1 MGKVFAIV
9 LNRVALTVMFGL
21 ISVCAWSQ
29 EQWERDGEIEDVE
42 IEIVRERQITLPRA
56 NRNFEKVAPRPSE
69 PIEPAITYEFRN
81 LSFKTPD
88 YNPTVRPLR
97 LKQEDISKL
106 YGNYVSAGYGN
117 YASPYLSAWF
127 TTKRDKQRF
136 MGANVY
142 HRSFGNG
149 PVDDKNSASASTE
162 VKLFGKV
169 FGPAATAG
177 GYVGY
182 ENTGGYFYGYTPGL
196 ETSRDSIKQSYNW
209 FSLGGELTNTK
220 PADFNYKLSG
230 SFGYLTD
237 YYEAAESD
245 LGISFDSDYKVG
257 DSNFIRVESSYSL
270 IARKDSLVDA
280 NPRHLLKAKPSFQFQ
295 PVEGLKIEIGANVVL
310 ENDSIRNKS
319 LHVYPAASADF
330 SLSKSVSLYGS
341 LGGDIEKVNLRS
353 LSSENLWVN
362 SNIDIFHT
370 NKTLELTA
378 GLKGKVGNRAAFDIG
393 FAAANLKDLYFYR
406 NAAADLAKFDVVYD
420 RGNVQRIN
428 LYGQFGFNRNE
439 VMRFNLRGDYYGYST
454 DQQQEAWHRPTYRVS
469 ASTGFNVYQKLLIDV
484 MLLGQGGM
492 KAFDDN
498 TGTVVTLDPALDLNV
513 KASYLLSKQ
522 ASVFLRFDNV
532 LATDYP
538 IFLNYPVRG
547 FQVMAGI
554 GWSF

>member
-1 MGKVFAIV
+1 MSKGYTIV
-9 LNRVALTVMFGL
+9 LKRIALTVMLGF
-21 ISVCAWSQ
+21 ISIYAWSQ

-88 YNPTVRPLR
+88 YNPSIRPLR
-97 LKQEDISKL
+97 LKLEDISKI

-136 MGANVY
+136 IGANIY
-142 HRSFGNG
+142 HRSFGKG
-149 PVDDKNSASASTE
+149 PVDDKNSASANTE
-162 VKLFGKV
+162 VKLFGKA
-169 FGPAATAG
+169 FGPTLTVG

-182 ENTGGYFYGYTPGL
+182 ENRGGYFYGYTPGL
-196 ETSRDSIKQSYNW
+196 ETSRDTIKQSYNW
-209 FSLGGELTNTK
+209 FGLGGELTNTK
-220 PADFNYKLSG
+220 PAEFNYRLEG

-245 LGISFDSDYKVG
+245 LGISFDSDYKIG
-257 DSNFIRVESSYSL
+257 DTNFIKVQSSYSL

-280 NPRHLLKAKPSFQFQ
+280 NPRHLLKAKPSFHFQ
-295 PVEGLKIEIGANVVL
+295 PIEGLKIEIGANVVL
-310 ENDSIRNKS
+310 ENDSIRSKS

-370 NKTLELTA
+370 NKTLELIA
-378 GLKGKVGNRAAFDIG
+378 GLKGKVGNRAAFDVG

-406 NAAADLAKFDVVYD
+406 NAASDLAKFDVVYD
-420 RGNVQRIN
+420 RGNVQRVN
-428 LYGQFGFNRNE
+428 FFGQFGFNRNE
-439 VMRFNLRGDYYGYST
+439 VVRFNLRGDYFGYST
-454 DQQQEAWHRPTYRVS
+454 DQQQEAWHRPTYRVT

-492 KAFDDN
+492 KAFNDN
-498 TGTVVTLDPALDLNV
+498 TSEVVTLDPALDLNV

-532 LATDYP
+532 LASDYP